1 MFQLLE
7 KFIEEYFDQN
17 PLSQLGLV
25 LMKNKRAE
33 KLTELSGN
41 VRKHVKSL
49 EGYVTL
55 FSCIYLL
62 AVFNFLY
69 LIIKSKIIKSVVF
82 KSNI

>member
-1 MFQLLE
+1 MHFKTFQLLE

-41 VRKHVKSL
+41 VRKHIKSL
-49 EGYVTL
+49 QGCVNLQFITL
-55 FSCIYLL
+55 LY
-62 AVFNFLY
+62 FL
-69 LIIKSKIIKSVVF
+69 
-82 KSNI
+82 